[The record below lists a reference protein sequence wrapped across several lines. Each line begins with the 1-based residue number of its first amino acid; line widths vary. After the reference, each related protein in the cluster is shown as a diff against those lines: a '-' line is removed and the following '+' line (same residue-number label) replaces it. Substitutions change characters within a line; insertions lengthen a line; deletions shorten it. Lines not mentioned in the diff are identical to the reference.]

1 MRKNKN
7 PNTELFLMQTF
18 KNLSSK
24 ADHLRQLFDVCYE
37 RTAKLGQENY
47 FIVVLYRKPSCQ
59 MLSKKTGL
67 GWVIEISWLLQE
79 SFCLKPNSVLLR
91 RLFSIVNSKLAL
103 KTSFKKLWSIK
114 VLGYASLASKY
125 LMSCF
130 SFTRKKLPFFWCL

>member
-18 KNLSSK
+18 KNLSLK

-59 MLSKKTGL
+59 ILSKKTGL
-67 GWVIEISWLLQE
+67 G
-79 SFCLKPNSVLLR
+79 
-91 RLFSIVNSKLAL
+91 
-103 KTSFKKLWSIK
+103 
-114 VLGYASLASKY
+114 
-125 LMSCF
+125 
-130 SFTRKKLPFFWCL
+130 